1 MTATLN
7 STFHTWHGRKQNTY
21 TGVPEEIEAGAGG
34 AGAGEGEDTGAVTVA
49 GLSN

>member
-7 STFHTWHGRKQNTY
+7 STFHTCHGRKQNTY
-21 TGVPEEIEAGAGG
+21 TGVPGEIEAGG
-34 AGAGEGEDTGAVTVA
+34 AGAGEGEDSGAVTVA